1 MKNKFDDMENYTVI
15 ANIVPD
21 TYGYIN
27 ITSVVGLNNSSKTY
41 RLRRSM
47 KYDES
52 FSALRDRM
60 FAGNTVMYAKIGD
73 LLGDNAPNSGE
84 LKNYYLIAIESG
96 NDLPKRT
103 LSFDMYILQADSFKI
118 LRTMPKF
125 LNLPGVSDTSK
136 HIAVFTYGYQRV
148 DNMNLIDIE
157 NKVFHTKAFRHD
169 LTSIRSYTLDEPLKF
184 DLDND
189 ICKKFIDS
197 CFYGTD
203 RFEYDIGIIM
213 EPYEHKVSHTDTPNN
228 VKDAII
234 NTHTTSSEDINMNE
248 NTDNNQNV
256 NNASAPEPQSE
267 AQSKRVD
274 EQGLT
279 IMDIGDILGNSTT
292 VKQI

>member
-1 MKNKFDDMENYTVI
+1 MKNKFDNMENYTVI
-15 ANIVPD
+15 SNIVPD

-27 ITSVVGLNNSSKTY
+27 ITSLVGLNNSNKTY

-47 KYDES
+47 KYDEA

-60 FAGNTVMYAKIGD
+60 FAGNAVMYAKVGD
-73 LLGDNAPNSGE
+73 LLGDNPPNSGE
-84 LKNYYLIAIESG
+84 LKNYYLVAIETG

-103 LSFDMYILQADSFKI
+103 LSFDMYIIQSENFKI

-125 LNLPGVSDTSK
+125 LNLPGVNDTSK

-189 ICKKFIDS
+189 ICKKFVDT

-203 RFEYDIGIIM
+203 RFEYDIGIVM
-213 EPYEHKVSHTDTPNN
+213 EPYEHTMSHTDTPNS

-234 NTHTTSSEDINMNE
+234 NTHVNEEVIEVENKNTTAKEDVTPS
-248 NTDNNQNV
+248 TDNKNV
-256 NNASAPEPQSE
+256 D
-267 AQSKRVD
+267 KD
-274 EQGLT
+274 GLT
-279 IMDIGDILGNSTT
+279 VMDIGDILGNSTQI
-292 VKQI
+292 KQI